1 MRYVFRFDC
10 CIVLNY
16 LVKNHPNSF
25 SFVVDKEKK
34 NILSYIKRIFGLI
47 IVQSITFIA
56 RTFNRFFNRL
66 PPFSTEMVAP
76 DNVAAA
82 TAAAND
88 IPLPGEPMVVDNGV
102 LDILRSVAHHSG
114 FTVDLLLRAAA
125 GREPGEDP
133 TMGDMAR
140 LGQIFS
146 EKVFGTDQLLV
157 ARQLEAKEDAN
168 RRQTEMAVDINHA
181 DEYNDIYNEL

>member
-1 MRYVFRFDC
+1 
-10 CIVLNY
+10 
-16 LVKNHPNSF
+16 
-25 SFVVDKEKK
+25 
-34 NILSYIKRIFGLI
+34 
-47 IVQSITFIA
+47 
-56 RTFNRFFNRL
+56 
-66 PPFSTEMVAP
+66 MVAP

-88 IPLPGEPMVVDNGV
+88 IPLPSEPMVVDNGV

-114 FTVDLLLRAAA
+114 FTVDLRLRAA

-157 ARQLEAKEDAN
+157 ARQLEAEEDAN
-168 RRQTEMAVDINHA
+168 RRRTEMAADTDHA
-181 DEYNDIYNEL
+181 DEYNDIYNELYSLESCVPSNNKHMGKQISTLAAKMREKKRIGGLKMDSAADWIRTH